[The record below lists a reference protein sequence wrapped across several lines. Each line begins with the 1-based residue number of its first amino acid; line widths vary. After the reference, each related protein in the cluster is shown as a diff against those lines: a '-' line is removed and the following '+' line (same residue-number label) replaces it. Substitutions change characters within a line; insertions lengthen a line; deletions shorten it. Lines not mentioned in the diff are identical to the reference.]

1 MAASVTDPGAQ
12 GAKGDREALRR
23 LAASARGERRT
34 VPILVALGLAAAL
47 TEGLGIALMI
57 PVFTALFAQD
67 GAGGGWLAQLGEIG
81 RGLGEGERVA
91 LLVGLI
97 LTLAILRASVIV
109 AHELLS
115 IRASGRVTHRL
126 RYDLFGALLAA
137 DYADVAVRDR
147 GRLFDVIRGET
158 WLVGEL
164 LMTLSRGLVS
174 LCVIAVFGALLL
186 AISPLLTLAAALG
199 GLAISLVVRL
209 VARRTRRLAEPTVAT
224 GAALTRRTIEA
235 LASLRTI
242 RMFERQASEHARF
255 AEVSEADRLAAERVE
270 RAGAMIQPVAELLY
284 APLFLGLLLSAYAAG
299 MDLPTLV
306 AFMVL
311 LYRLQPH
318 ARRLD
323 QIRVELAA
331 NLPILRQITGLL
343 ALEPAAPSVGG
354 RAFYGIDE
362 EIRFARVGFS
372 YRGSVAAV
380 TNLSFSIPKNRVTAI
395 VGESG
400 AGKTTVV
407 NLLFRLYD
415 PDEGAILVD
424 GVPLNDLDLADW
436 RSRLAFA
443 GQDAELIGETVH
455 DAIAFGRAGATR
467 AEVEAAAAKAHA
479 ATFIEALPHG
489 YDTPLKDA
497 GSELSAGQRQRIG
510 LARALAREP
519 EVLVLDEATSALDA
533 VSENAIQQTLD
544 ALSGTL
550 TLVVVA
556 HRLSTVRDADQV
568 IVMRDGRVVETG
580 APDEL
585 AGRDGGA
592 FAEFWKLQ
600 SLVRDA

>member
-1 MAASVTDPGAQ
+1 MTDPQ
-12 GAKGDREALRR
+12 GQGKHGDREALRR
-23 LAASARGERRT
+23 LAASARGERGT
-34 VPILVALGLAAAL
+34 LPILVVLGLAAAL

-57 PVFTALFAQD
+57 PVFTALFAQGEA
-67 GAGGGWLAQLGEIG
+67 GAGWLTQLGEIG
-81 RGLGEGERVA
+81 HGLGEGQRVA

-97 LTLAILRASVIV
+97 LTLAILRAGVIV
-109 AHELLS
+109 AHELVS

-126 RYDLFGALLAA
+126 RLDLFRTLLAA
-137 DYADVAVRDR
+137 DYAAIAARDR

-174 LCVIAVFGALLL
+174 LCVIFVFGILLV
-186 AISPLLTLAAALG
+186 AISPHLTLAAAVG
-199 GLAISLVVRL
+199 GVAISLIVRL
-209 VARRTRRLAEPTVAT
+209 VARRTRRLAEATVAT
-224 GAALTRRTIEA
+224 GAALTRHTIEA

-242 RMFERQASEHARF
+242 RMFERQTAEREKF
-255 AEVSEADRLAAERVE
+255 AGVSEADRLAAEHVE
-270 RAGAMIQPVAELLY
+270 RAGAMIQPAAELLY
-284 APLFLGLLLSAYAAG
+284 APLFLGLLLSAYISG

-323 QIRVELAA
+323 QIRVELAG

-343 ALEPAAPSVGG
+343 ALEPVPSKSTG
-354 RAFYGIDE
+354 RAFRGLAR
-362 EIRFARVGFS
+362 EIRFAAVGFS
-372 YRGSVAAV
+372 YPGSAAAV

-415 PDEGAILVD
+415 PHEGAILAD
-424 GVPLNDLDLADW
+424 GVPLTDLDLGDW
-436 RSRLAFA
+436 RARLAFA

-467 AEVEAAAAKAHA
+467 AQVEAAAVKAHA
-479 ATFIEALPHG
+479 AAFIAALPRG
-489 YDTPLKDA
+489 FDTPLKDA

-510 LARALAREP
+510 LARALVREP
-519 EVLVLDEATSALDA
+519 EILVLDEATSALDA

-544 ALSGTL
+544 MLSRTL
-550 TLVVVA
+550 TLVVIA

-568 IVMRDGRVVETG
+568 IVLRDGRVVETG
-580 APDEL
+580 SPSEL

-600 SLVRDA
+600 SLARDGA